1 MKRYMPAV
9 KRSSTTVSSSKSR
22 PFKRRRV
29 TKKSNNLGN
38 ITGRV
43 RPSATTLAKAPG
55 PFQGK
60 KFVTFLYENELTAI
74 TGATNLLVA
83 QVASNSMYDFDKH
96 GGSCFGNK
104 QPLYFDTLLSA
115 SGPYK
120 VYKVISWKTTYT
132 LVNTS
137 NVPVTIWALP
147 PIAATAEID
156 SAAEADNFP
165 GVKRLYLTGSTG
177 TKTTGTITVTGHV
190 NDVYPEDDRDAN
202 LNGTY
207 GTDPTNIIYGGIIVH
222 GSDGTTAPN
231 VYVAVKH
238 EAYTEL
244 QYVDALVS

>member
-1 MKRYMPAV
+1 MKSFFKNK
-9 KRSSTTVSSSKSR
+9 KRKTLKGSTI
-22 PFKRRRV
+22 
-29 TKKSNNLGN
+29 LGK
-38 ITGRV
+38 ITGKIE
-43 RPSATTLAKAPG
+43 PSSTTLAKYPG

-60 KFVTFLYENELTAI
+60 KYVTFIYENELTAI

-83 QVASNSMYDFDKH
+83 SVASNSLFDFDKH

-147 PIAATAEID
+147 PIAATAEVD

-177 TKTTGTITVTGHV
+177 TKTMGTVTMTGHIKDV
-190 NDVYPEDDRDAN
+190 NPTDWTSSN
-202 LNGTY
+202 FNGTY
-207 GTDPTNIIYGGIIVH
+207 GTDPTTIIYGGIIVH

>member
-1 MKRYMPAV
+1 MKTYMPAV
-9 KRSSTTVSSSKSR
+9 KRSRSTSVT
-22 PFKRRRV
+22 PKRLY
-29 TKKSNNLGN
+29 KKPKKAPNTNLGK
-38 ITGRV
+38 ITGRIA
-43 RPSATTLAKAPG
+43 PSSTTLARAPG

-60 KFVTFLYENELTAI
+60 KFTTFLYENELTAI
-74 TGATNLLVA
+74 TGATNLLVCS
-83 QVASNSMYDFDKH
+83 VASNSLFDFDKH

-104 QPLYFDTLLSA
+104 QPLYYDALLSA

-177 TKTTGTITVTGHV
+177 TKTMGTISVTGHV
-190 NDVYPEDDRDAN
+190 DDVYPSSDKAIE
-202 LNGTY
+202 LEGTY
-207 GTDPTNIIYGGIIVH
+207 GADPTNIIYGGIIVH

-244 QYVDALVS
+244 RYVDSIVS